1 MSEFKVSVV
10 THERKVLDEAAEYL
24 RLRTSD
30 GDVGILANHAPLVS
44 ELIAGKMEIKV
55 KGVVDKY
62 FLSGG
67 FLEISNNQATVI
79 ADEIINYHDISL
91 NGEKERLERLE
102 SVLHKTSNEDEI
114 KLIHKRIKHCL
125 IKISMLEEK

>member
-10 THERKVLDEAAEYL
+10 THERKVLEKEAEYL

-55 KGVVDKY
+55 KGNVDTY

-67 FLEISNNQATVI
+67 FLEISNNEATVI
-79 ADEIINYHDISL
+79 ADEIIPKEDIRL
-91 NGEKERLERLE
+91 NKEKERLERLE

-114 KLIHKRIKHCL
+114 KLIHRRINHCK
-125 IKISMLEEK
+125 IKIDIVS

>member
-10 THERKVLDEAAEYL
+10 TYKRKVLDKKAEYL

-55 KGVVDKY
+55 NGVTDSY

-79 ADEIINYHDISL
+79 ADEIIEKNNIRLST
-91 NGEKERLERLE
+91 EKEKLERLE
-102 SVLHKTSNEDEI
+102 SVLSKTSNENEI
-114 KLIHKRIKHCL
+114 ALIHKRIKECL
-125 IKISMLEEK
+125 IKIDIVS

>member
-10 THERKVLDEAAEYL
+10 THEKKVLDKEAEYL

-55 KGVVDKY
+55 KGVTDTY
-62 FLSGG
+62 FLAGG

-79 ADEIINYHDISL
+79 ADEIIPKKDISL
-91 NGEKERLERLE
+91 GKEKERLERLE

-114 KLIHKRIKHCL
+114 KLINRRIKNCL
-125 IKISMLEEK
+125 IKIDIVS